1 MSDLYKTLGVTKN
14 TNEAELKKAYRK
26 LAMEHHPDKGGDA
39 DKFAQINDAYE
50 TLKDPQKRAAYDRYG
65 TANPQQQGSQGP
77 SGFRQ
82 QSTPFD
88 FDSIFEI
95 FGQRMGT
102 GFGPRQQGNRRPMD
116 TRMSITI
123 DLPTAVKGGKKI
135 FAVQTHTGPHSIEI
149 DIPKGVVDNEH
160 VRYPKLGPSGLDLV
174 MTFRVLVHN
183 KWHRDGLDLH
193 IEQPV
198 DFWQLILG
206 CTLTITDILGRT
218 YGLTVPPKTKP
229 GSVMRMHNKGIER
242 QGHNTGDIFVKLKA
256 TMPENIPEEV
266 IRILKNNQNK

>member
-39 DKFAQINDAYE
+39 DKFAQINNAYE

-65 TANPQQQGSQGP
+65 TVDPQQQRPQ
-77 SGFRQ
+77 GFRQ

-95 FGQRMGT
+95 FGQRMG
-102 GFGPRQQGNRRPMD
+102 GFGARQQNTQRPMD
-116 TRMSITI
+116 ARMSITI
-123 DLPTAVKGGKKI
+123 DLSTAVAGGKKI

-149 DIPKGVVDNEH
+149 SIPKGVVDNEH
-160 VRYPKLGPSGLDLV
+160 VRYPKLGPNGLDLV
-174 MTFRVLVHN
+174 MTFRVLGHK

-229 GSVMRMHNKGIER
+229 GCVMRMHNKGIER
-242 QGHNTGDIFVKLKA
+242 EGHNTGDIFVKLKA
-256 TMPENIPEEV
+256 TLPDNIPDEV
-266 IRILKNNQNK
+266 IRIIKNNQNK